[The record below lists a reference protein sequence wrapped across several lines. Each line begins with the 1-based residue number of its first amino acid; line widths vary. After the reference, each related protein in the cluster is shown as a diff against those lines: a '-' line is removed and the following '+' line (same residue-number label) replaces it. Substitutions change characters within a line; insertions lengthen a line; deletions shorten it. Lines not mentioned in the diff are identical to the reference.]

1 MVKQIT
7 RVVGTKEV
15 CLNFSH
21 GAFNHLY
28 KDLGTIRCL
37 ERNVG
42 DLDDKVN
49 YGGNS
54 WGSGKKEDRK
64 LCQKE
69 DISFEFDSRTKRWYA
84 VFLYDAPRN
93 PPTLLPHTAKKIC
106 SLDCGVSEPV
116 VVYDFDGAIITG
128 LFAPREV
135 WKKRLKKLAKFQSY
149 IDRLSW
155 SRVNE
160 KKKKRVE
167 HLLSKAKN
175 SIECEK
181 LKSKY
186 IFHKQVV

>member
-1 MVKQIT
+1 V
-7 RVVGTKEV
+7 
-15 CLNFSH
+15 
-21 GAFNHLY
+21 
-28 KDLGTIRCL
+28 
-37 ERNVG
+37 ERKPG

-49 YGGNS
+49 FGGNV
-54 WGSGKKEDRK
+54 GYYGRKEDRK

-84 VFLYDAPRN
+84 VFVYEGPSN

-135 WKKRLKKLAKFQSY
+135 WKNRLRKLAKFQSY

-155 SRVNE
+155 SRENE
-160 KKKKRVE
+160 KKKKRCE
-167 HLLSKAKN
+167 HLLSKAKT

-181 LKSKY
+181 LESKY
-186 IFHKQVV
+186 VFHNDNGKVVYVKKTPR